1 MADKAD
7 QDFVDELARINL
19 MVPLRERQ
27 MLKVWHTKRAITQV
41 QSYRPSLEFRKN
53 AEENCT

>member
-7 QDFVDELARINL
+7 QDLLDELASINL
-19 MVPLRERQ
+19 KVPLREGQ
-27 MLKVWHTKRAITQV
+27 MLKVWHMKRAITQV
-41 QSYRPSLEFRKN
+41 QAYRPSLEIRKN